1 MEVKVNPETLAI
13 GRDLAVILLIVEAA
27 ILALP
32 LLIIPFLI
40 LRYLPRVKAPIKP
53 NLRKVRQ
60 RTVQVER
67 VTKVVMGMAVQPF
80 LWTAAM
86 TAALR
91 RGLEHILGRR

>member
-1 MEVKVNPETLAI
+1 MDPQSLAI
-13 GRDLAVILLIVEAA
+13 ARDLALILLIVEAA

-32 LLIIPFLI
+32 LLIIPFYI
-40 LRYLPRVKAPIKP
+40 IRYLPRVKAPIRP

-60 RTVQVER
+60 RTVQAER

-80 LWTAAM
+80 LWTAAA

-91 RGLEHILGRR
+91 RGLQYLARRR